1 MNLTYRGNSYEIPAP
16 AQPNSTSAPTSTDPS
31 QVKLI
36 YRGHTYYATPRVS
49 EAVEA
54 DGETV
59 TLIYRGCTYERKLQS
74 PKRYQQSSAINWR
87 YQNARQWSF

>member
-1 MNLTYRGNSYEIPAP
+1 MNLTYRGNSYEFPAP
-16 AQPNSTSAPTSTDPS
+16 AQPSSTSINPS
-31 QVKLI
+31 QIKLI

-59 TLIYRGCTYERKLQS
+59 TLIYRSCTYERKLPS
-74 PKRYQQSSAINWR
+74 PKRYQQPGAINWR